1 MRVVGPWIWLQATSA
16 SAIAMFRDA
25 ATMQADKTPKTSETP
40 PIAQCSASLYAA
52 KAEYLAG
59 IFAKAPGFLIA
70 HAPWKTQ
77 PHWWKQ
83 PCRKPKSDAF
93 AIRPRSPR
101 CGSAHKADAA
111 TVTPPSERPA
121 IRRARASTS
130 VVMRLLRTHASA
142 SASDAG
148 DGGGAGMVAAVE
160 AVLDPVVRRGQDPLR
175 LVEICIGC
183 VVRSRR
189 CDPHRCECEC

>member
-1 MRVVGPWIWLQATSA
+1 M
-16 SAIAMFRDA
+16 IAMWRKA
-25 ATMQADKTPKTSETP
+25 ATRQADKTPKTSETP

-52 KAEYLAG
+52 NAWYLAG

-83 PCRKPKSDAF
+83 PCKNPNSDAF
-93 AIRPRSPR
+93 AIRPSSPR
-101 CGSAHKADAA
+101 CGSAQKAEAA

-130 VVMRLLRTHASA
+130 VVILLLRTHASA

-148 DGGGAGMVAAVE
+148 DGGGAGIVAEVRTFAV
-160 AVLDPVVRRGQDPLR
+160 ARPTLPTA
-175 LVEICIGC
+175 
-183 VVRSRR
+183 RSV
-189 CDPHRCECEC
+189 